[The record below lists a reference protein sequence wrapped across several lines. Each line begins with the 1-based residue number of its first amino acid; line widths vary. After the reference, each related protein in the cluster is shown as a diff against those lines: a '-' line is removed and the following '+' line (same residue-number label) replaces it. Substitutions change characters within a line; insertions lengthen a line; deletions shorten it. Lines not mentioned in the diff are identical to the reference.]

1 MDPLTI
7 GLVGFAVYLL
17 WKAQSGTI
25 DPATGLPAD
34 QGSDLSFG
42 VNVVMNTT
50 PEAPR
55 PGRLSPIA
63 IAQLAANA
71 GFTGQDLVTAVAI
84 ALAES
89 SGNPGAVGDLNIT
102 PGGSVGL
109 WQINLRWHPEF
120 TAAMLVD
127 PQTNA
132 NAAFKVYRAA
142 GNSFQPWSTFKTGA
156 YTAHLEDAQSGVDVV
171 A

>member
-1 MDPLTI
+1 MDPLTV
-7 GLVGFAVYLL
+7 GLAAFAVYLL
-17 WKAQSGTI
+17 WKAQSSTI
-25 DPATGLPAD
+25 DPATGLPATD

-42 VNVVMNTT
+42 VNVVMNTQAPT
-50 PEAPR
+50 P
-55 PGRLSPIA
+55 GKLSPIA

-71 GFTGQDLVTAVAI
+71 GFTGNDLVTAVAI

-89 SGNPGAVGDLNIT
+89 GGNPGVVGDLNIT

-109 WQINLRWHPEF
+109 WQINLRWHPEY
-120 TAAMLVD
+120 TAAMLTD

-132 NAAFKVYRAA
+132 DAAFAVYRAA
-142 GNSFQPWSTFKTGA
+142 GNSFHPWSTFKNGA
-156 YTAHLEDAQSGVDVV
+156 YTAHLDAAQSGADVV

>member
-1 MDPLTI
+1 MDLI
-7 GLVGFAVYLL
+7 SAGLISFAVYLL
-17 WKAQSGTI
+17 WKAQSSTI

-34 QGSDLSFG
+34 STFG
-42 VNVVMNTT
+42 VNIVMNTAGQ
-50 PEAPR
+50 AP
-55 PGRLSPIA
+55 PPPNRLSPIA

-71 GFTGQDLVTAVAI
+71 GFTGQDLLTAVAI

-89 SGNPGAVGDLNIT
+89 GGNPGVVGDQNIT

-109 WQINLRWHPEF
+109 WQINLRWHPEY

-132 NAAFKVYRAA
+132 NAAYAVYRAA
-142 GNSFQPWSTFKTGA
+142 GNSFRPWSTFKNGA
-156 YTAHLEDAQSGVDVV
+156 YTAHLDDAQSGVDVV